1 MITIKDFM
9 ECIDYRVTG
18 GTEYQWQC
26 YGPNVRY
33 LEFQS
38 GEGTVSDTVLILFDT
53 VDQTVYEMQAWDYH
67 NEREYR
73 WIHPDYLDAHKKEA
87 KSRNVKWK
95 KSFDD
100 RKFINLEVEEDI
112 LEKATAIARGEE
124 YDTRI
129 MVTLDLGDKERVLLM
144 EMAHE
149 ADMSLNQF
157 VEHILREDMKR
168 HGVEV

>member
-1 MITIKDFM
+1 MITIKDFL
-9 ECIDYRVTG
+9 ECIEYHITG
-18 GTEYQWQC
+18 GTEYMWNC

-33 LEFQS
+33 LEYQS
-38 GEGTVSDTVLILFDT
+38 KEGHEADTIFILFDT
-53 VDQTVYEMQAWDYH
+53 VDQTVYEMQAWDYV
-67 NEREYR
+67 NQREYR
-73 WIHPDYLDAHKKEA
+73 WIHPDYIDAHKKEA

-95 KSFDD
+95 KSFDE
-100 RKFINLEVEEDI
+100 RKFINLEVPEDI
-112 LEKATAIARGEE
+112 IEKARAIFLGEE

-129 MVTLDLGDKERVLLM
+129 MVTLELDDKERIMLM

-157 VEHILREDMKR
+157 VEYILREDIKR

>member
-18 GTEYQWQC
+18 GAEYQWQC

-53 VDQTVYEMQAWDYH
+53 VDQTVYEMQAWDYY

-95 KSFDD
+95 KSLDD

-112 LEKATAIARGEE
+112 LEKAAAIARGEE

-129 MVTLDLGDKERVLLM
+129 MVTLELGDKERVLLM
-144 EMAHE
+144 ELAHE